1 MAKLTLIN
9 DGSTHEF
16 EVGAVPY
23 GGHGKPGS
31 ILDLAMH
38 FGLPLEHVCGGNCSC
53 TTCHVVVRE
62 GAENLSEM
70 EENEMDFVGMAV
82 GSGLGS
88 RLGCQAVVRGDV
100 TIEIPE

>member
-1 MAKLTLIN
+1 MN

-23 GGHGKPGS
+23 GNHGKPGS

-38 FGLPLEHVCGGNCSC
+38 FGLPLNHVCGGNCSC
-53 TTCHVVVRE
+53 TTCHVLIRM

-70 EENEMDFVGMAV
+70 EENEVDFVDMVDGV
-82 GSGLGS
+82 TLHS
-88 RLGCQAVVRGDV
+88 RLACQTVVKGDV
-100 TIEIPE
+100 TIEIPG